1 MKESRLMIIVTLCLF
16 ILLGPFFYLFYLIH
30 PKLLDYVN
38 IATNL
43 YCGIIVAL
51 ITSICQ
57 YCSAKRKIINSI
69 YSAYFDVYR
78 SYYYSKNKSFLWHYN
93 SYGVYKKMIEL
104 NPKIVEALD
113 EYHGLFKKYDKTYRK
128 LNPTIKFGNNYKA
141 QNMIKS
147 FLSWFNKKSF
157 DGIFEP
163 LMKEVE
169 NILIN
174 INIKRFEKDK
184 TEMIKMFNYVC
195 SNSINILND
204 D

>member
-16 ILLGPFFYLFYLIH
+16 ILLGPLFYLFYLIH
-30 PKLLDYVN
+30 PNLLDYVN

-128 LNPTIKFGNNYKA
+128 LNPRIKFGNNYKA

-147 FLSWFNKKSF
+147 FLSLFNKKSF

-174 INIKRFEKDK
+174 INIKRFEKDR
-184 TEMIKMFNYVC
+184 TEMIKMFNYVW

>member
-1 MKESRLMIIVTLCLF
+1 MIIVTLCLF
-16 ILLGPFFYLFYLIH
+16 ILLGPLFYLFYLIH
-30 PKLLDYVN
+30 PNLLDYVN

-128 LNPTIKFGNNYKA
+128 LNPRIKFGNNYKA

-184 TEMIKMFNYVC
+184 TEMIKMFNYVW

>member
-195 SNSINILND
+195 SNSINVLND

>member
-16 ILLGPFFYLFYLIH
+16 ILFGPFFYLFYLIH
-30 PKLLDYVN
+30 PNLLDYVN

-57 YCSAKRKIINSI
+57 YCSTKRKIINSI

-147 FLSWFNKKSF
+147 FLSWFNKKTF

-174 INIKRFEKDK
+174 INKKRFEKDK
-184 TEMIKMFNYVC
+184 TEMIRMFNYVWN
-195 SNSINILND
+195 NSINIPND

>member
-30 PKLLDYVN
+30 PNLLDYVN

-78 SYYYSKNKSFLWHYN
+78 SYYYSKKKSFLWHYN

-184 TEMIKMFNYVC
+184 TEMIKMFNYVW

>member
-16 ILLGPFFYLFYLIH
+16 ILLGPLFYLFYLIH
-30 PKLLDYVN
+30 PNLLDYVN

-128 LNPTIKFGNNYKA
+128 LNPRIKFGNNYKA

-147 FLSWFNKKSF
+147 FLSLFNKKSF

-174 INIKRFEKDK
+174 INIKRYEKDR
-184 TEMIKMFNYVC
+184 TEMIKMFNYVW

>member
-1 MKESRLMIIVTLCLF
+1 MYIDHII
-16 ILLGPFFYLFYLIH
+16 IQ
-30 PKLLDYVN
+30 K
-38 IATNL
+38 TNHS
-43 YCGIIVAL
+43 C
-51 ITSICQ
+51 
-57 YCSAKRKIINSI
+57 
-69 YSAYFDVYR
+69 
-78 SYYYSKNKSFLWHYN
+78 
-93 SYGVYKKMIEL
+93 GVYKKMIEL

-157 DGIFEP
+157 DDIFEP

-184 TEMIKMFNYVC
+184 TEMIKMFNNVWN
-195 SNSINILND
+195 NSINILND

>member
-184 TEMIKMFNYVC
+184 TEMIKMFNYVW

>member
-16 ILLGPFFYLFYLIH
+16 ILLGPLFYPFYLIH
-30 PKLLDYVN
+30 PNLLDYVN

-128 LNPTIKFGNNYKA
+128 LNPRIKFGNNYKA

-174 INIKRFEKDK
+174 INIKRFEKDR
-184 TEMIKMFNYVC
+184 TEMIKMFNYVW

>member
-30 PKLLDYVN
+30 PNLLDYVN

-104 NPKIVEALD
+104 NPKIVEVLD

-147 FLSWFNKKSF
+147 FLLWFNKKSF

-184 TEMIKMFNYVC
+184 TEMIKMFNYVW

>member
-16 ILLGPFFYLFYLIH
+16 ILLGPLFYLFYLIH
-30 PKLLDYVN
+30 PNLLDYVN

-128 LNPTIKFGNNYKA
+128 LNPRIKFGNNYKA

-184 TEMIKMFNYVC
+184 TEMIKMFNYVW

>member
-1 MKESRLMIIVTLCLF
+1 MKESRLMIIVSLCLF
-16 ILLGPFFYLFYLIH
+16 VLLGPIFYLLYLIQ
-30 PKLLDYVN
+30 PNLLDYIN

-57 YCSAKRKIINSI
+57 YCSAKREIINSI

-113 EYHGLFKKYDKTYRK
+113 DYHGLLKKYDKTYRK
-128 LNPTIKFGNNYKA
+128 LNPTIKFVNNYKA

-169 NILIN
+169 NILIS
-174 INIKRFEKDK
+174 INRKRFEKDK
-184 TEMIKMFNYVC
+184 TEMIRMFNYVW
-195 SNSINILND
+195 SNSINKPND

>member
-16 ILLGPFFYLFYLIH
+16 ILLGPFFYLFYIIY
-30 PKLLDYVN
+30 PNLLDYVN

-78 SYYYSKNKSFLWHYN
+78 SYYYSKNESFLWHYN

-174 INIKRFEKDK
+174 INKKRFEKDK
-184 TEMIKMFNYVC
+184 TEMIRMFNYVWN
-195 SNSINILND
+195 NSINIPND

>member
-1 MKESRLMIIVTLCLF
+1 MIIVTLCLF
-16 ILLGPFFYLFYLIH
+16 ILLGPLFYLFYLIH
-30 PKLLDYVN
+30 PNLLDYVN

-128 LNPTIKFGNNYKA
+128 LNPRIKFGNNYKA

-147 FLSWFNKKSF
+147 FLSLFNKKSF

-174 INIKRFEKDK
+174 INIKRYEKDR
-184 TEMIKMFNYVC
+184 TEMIKMFNYVW

>member
-1 MKESRLMIIVTLCLF
+1 MIIVTLCLF

-184 TEMIKMFNYVC
+184 TEMIKMFNYVW

>member
-1 MKESRLMIIVTLCLF
+1 M
-16 ILLGPFFYLFYLIH
+16 
-30 PKLLDYVN
+30 
-38 IATNL
+38 

-57 YCSAKRKIINSI
+57 YCSAKRKIINCI

-157 DGIFEP
+157 DDIFEP

-184 TEMIKMFNYVC
+184 TEMIKMFNNVWN
-195 SNSINILND
+195 NSINILND

>member
-1 MKESRLMIIVTLCLF
+1 MIIVTLCLF
-16 ILLGPFFYLFYLIH
+16 ILLGPLFYLFYLIH
-30 PKLLDYVN
+30 PNLLDYVN

-128 LNPTIKFGNNYKA
+128 LNPRIKFGNNYKA

-147 FLSWFNKKSF
+147 FLSLFNKKSF

-174 INIKRFEKDK
+174 INIKRFEKDR
-184 TEMIKMFNYVC
+184 TEMIKMFNYVW

>member
-16 ILLGPFFYLFYLIH
+16 ILLGPFFYLFYLIN
-30 PKLLDYVN
+30 PNLLDYVN

-104 NPKIVEALD
+104 NPKIVETLD

-128 LNPTIKFGNNYKA
+128 LNPTIKFENNYKA

-174 INIKRFEKDK
+174 INIKRFKKDK
-184 TEMIKMFNYVC
+184 TEMIRMFNYVW

>member
-16 ILLGPFFYLFYLIH
+16 ILLGPLFYLFYLIH
-30 PKLLDYVN
+30 PNLLDYVN

-57 YCSAKRKIINSI
+57 YCSAKRRIINSI

-128 LNPTIKFGNNYKA
+128 LNPRIKFGNNYKA

-184 TEMIKMFNYVC
+184 TEMIKMFNYVW

>member
-104 NPKIVEALD
+104 HPKIVEALD

-157 DGIFEP
+157 HGIFEP